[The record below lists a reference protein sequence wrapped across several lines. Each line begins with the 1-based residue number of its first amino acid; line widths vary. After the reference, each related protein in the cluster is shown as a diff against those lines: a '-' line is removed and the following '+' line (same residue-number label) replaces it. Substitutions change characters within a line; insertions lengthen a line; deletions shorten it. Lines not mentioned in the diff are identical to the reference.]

1 VLTNNIKVDMFK
13 EDKLFIQLLQLEVNM
28 FKEDKLLLE
37 DNMSTA
43 DKLLLVVKLF
53 ILLLDINQLEDIQL
67 LKTINMFLQ
76 DINKEVMLPEVQVL
90 DKLVILQLNKPT

>member
-53 ILLLDINQLEDIQL
+53 RLLLDINQLEDIQL